1 MDYLAREA
9 AQLKAMTII
18 LDMLIYAE
26 HNSFQNKNMQRI
38 NPVHLTGALR
48 HCYLWATSGSSD
60 VYIANKNFNP
70 DHPMPRTIY
79 CIHGTADRT
88 NSFSLIAERI
98 KDELSADVKGTHIIT
113 FNNRFS
119 GASISD
125 FTKQLAERI
134 KQNKDANVIL
144 MGHSRGALVATEYAL
159 NFASIDEV
167 YIDSVIN
174 ICGPFRGSY
183 AAWPLSYIS
192 TSVSE
197 MQTDSDYL
205 KNLSVQIEQSTIRF
219 FYAGAESDYLV
230 TGDSFMPYHINKSCE
245 SVLLLDRHGH
255 LSINSS
261 HRLVKWIA
269 DRLRHSLTQEM
280 TNIIKNP

>member
-1 MDYLAREA
+1 
-9 AQLKAMTII
+9 
-18 LDMLIYAE
+18 
-26 HNSFQNKNMQRI
+26 MQRI

-60 VYIANKNFNP
+60 VYIANNNFNP
-70 DHPMPRTIY
+70 EHPMPRTIY
-79 CIHGTADRT
+79 CVHGTADRT

-98 KDELSADVKGTHIIT
+98 KDALSTDVKGIHIIT

-119 GASISD
+119 GASIHD

-134 KQNKDANVIL
+134 KQNKDTNIIL

-159 NFASIDEV
+159 NFAAIDEV
-167 YIDSVIN
+167 YIDSVVN

-192 TSVSE
+192 ASVSE

-205 KNLSVQIEQSTIRF
+205 KNLSAQIAESTLRC
-219 FYAGAESDYLV
+219 FYVGAESDYLV
-230 TGDSFMPYHINKSCE
+230 TGDAFVPYHMNKSGE
-245 SVLLLDRHGH
+245 NVLQLDRHGH

-261 HRLVKWIA
+261 HRLVAWIA
-269 DRLRHSLTQEM
+269 EKIKHSLTQEM
-280 TNIIKNP
+280 INTPKSPGG